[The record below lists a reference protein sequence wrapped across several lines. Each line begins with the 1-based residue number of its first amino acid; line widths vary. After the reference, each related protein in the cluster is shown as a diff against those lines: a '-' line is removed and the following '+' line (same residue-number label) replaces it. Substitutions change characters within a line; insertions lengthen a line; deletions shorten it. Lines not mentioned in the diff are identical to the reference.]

1 MKALAIKQF
10 NKNPEQLSQMLEQ
23 NELLLITKQEQPLGM
38 VIPFSSNLIDPS
50 LANCL
55 VDYIRR
61 HENQSL
67 SLLIPDVFKFLLN
80 LEQQRLDENAAV
92 TELEKAYRDAAQ
104 EFDTHWEITA
114 SDGLTNERW

>member
-67 SLLIPDVFKFLLN
+67 SLSL
-80 LEQQRLDENAAV
+80 
-92 TELEKAYRDAAQ
+92 
-104 EFDTHWEITA
+104 
-114 SDGLTNERW
+114 S